1 MLRLHDYG
9 RIYRALVRANLAKA
23 LEYRAQIVLWL
34 LSGVFPLVMMAVWL
48 AVVHEAGPI
57 SGWGETAFVGY
68 YIAATVVYQLTFA
81 WIIWQWNDDIR
92 TGDLSVKLLKPID
105 PFHQLLSEQLGYK
118 LFFMLVVI
126 PIFILAT
133 IFLPGLHYPI
143 TPAQLVA
150 FILSVGMGFL
160 VNVFMA
166 TTFGMIAFWS
176 TQSNN
181 LFSLWFG
188 VGQFLSGWIAP
199 LPLFPTFFRNL
210 ASWLPFRYTLGFPVE
225 ILLGQLNWVEIGQG
239 FLVSLLWASIFF
251 IFYRRLWKRGLRRYE
266 AVGA

>member
-1 MLRLHDYG
+1 MLKLFDYG

-23 LEYRAQIVLWL
+23 MEYRAQIVLWL

-57 SGWGETAFVGY
+57 SGWGESAFVGY
-68 YIAATVVYQLTFA
+68 YVAAAVVYQLTFA

-118 LFFMLVVI
+118 LFFVLVVV
-126 PIFILAT
+126 PIFILVALL
-133 IFLPGLHYPI
+133 LPGLHYPL
-143 TPAQLVA
+143 TPVRLAV
-150 FILSVGMGFL
+150 FILSVGMGFM

-166 TTFGMIAFWS
+166 STFAMIAFWS

-181 LFSLWFG
+181 LFGLWFG

-199 LPLFPTFFRNL
+199 LPLFPAFIRNL
-210 ASWLPFRYTLGFPVE
+210 ANWLPFRYTLGFPVE
-225 ILLGQLNWVEIGQG
+225 ILLGQLNLAEIGKG
-239 FLVSLLWASIFF
+239 FLTSLLWGIIFLF
-251 IFYRRLWKRGLRRYE
+251 LYRKMWKLGLRRYE